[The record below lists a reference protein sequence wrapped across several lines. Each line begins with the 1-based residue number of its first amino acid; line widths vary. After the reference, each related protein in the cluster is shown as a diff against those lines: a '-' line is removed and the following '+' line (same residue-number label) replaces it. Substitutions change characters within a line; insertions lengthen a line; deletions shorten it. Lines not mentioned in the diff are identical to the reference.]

1 LWSASARPVHR
12 DFGQDFVV
20 VVAKMNKFA
29 SGEEQKTDIGKKIVK
44 AVCNSGQTNN
54 IAILYK
60 VGPGNT
66 FAPLRVGMP
75 EPFTESALGSL
86 LNHLQYDI
94 GAKLIGKTNGTDLT
108 FKTTLKTKQK
118 ITARRL
124 RH

>member
-1 LWSASARPVHR
+1 
-12 DFGQDFVV
+12 V
-20 VVAKMNKFA
+20 VVAKINKFA
-29 SGEEQKTDIGKKIVK
+29 SGENQKTDIEKKIVK

-54 IAILYK
+54 VAILYG
-60 VGPGNT
+60 VEPGNT

-75 EPFTESALGSL
+75 RSFIESALESL
-86 LNHLQYDI
+86 LNYLQYDI
-94 GAKLIGKTNGTDLT
+94 GAKLIGKINGTDPT